1 MRIVIGCDTFPPDI
15 NGAARF
21 AERLAGGLVRRGHEV
36 HIIAPAFSK
45 VHGTFTETHDGVE
58 MTVHRIKSVRWYA
71 HATLRYVWPYTF
83 QRKANR
89 LLQEIKP
96 DAVHSQSQL
105 IVGRYLSRAAKKQGI
120 RLVATNHIMP
130 ENLIRYTV
138 VIPNFFKKTAMKLA
152 WKDAGRVLRLADYVT
167 TPTRRAADLL
177 EAASGLS
184 GVLAISCGIDASKF
198 ANTSATTNKP
208 PRVLFVGRLD
218 YEKHIHNLLRAVG
231 SLPESL
237 GVLVEIVGDGSE
249 RKALTALAEELGIAS
264 RVKFL
269 GHVSE
274 EELPRAYER
283 ATVFAMP
290 SIAELQSIATM
301 EAMASGRPVVAA
313 DAMALPHLVHD
324 GDNGYLFAPDDV
336 AMFADRLNRILT
348 ADDVELERLSE
359 NSLHLIQAHDI
370 NRTLEIFEGLYR
382 GESSAAST
390 SDDNLASYNDPIGL
404 LPESLH
410 NQVLALRVRAR
421 ELRAS
426 ASELRERAS
435 DTFEEVQE
443 RLDDL
448 RDEMVEGVKRASKK
462 VKHASKKVQRGIKKA
477 ADNFKPTDD

>member
-36 HIIAPAFSK
+36 HVIAPAFSN
-45 VHGTFTETHDGVE
+45 VHGRFLETHDGVE
-58 MTVHRIKSVRWYA
+58 IIVHRIKSVRWWP
-71 HATLRYVWPYTF
+71 HASLRYVWPYTF
-83 QRKANR
+83 QPHANR
-89 LLQEIKP
+89 LIRDIAP

-138 VIPNFFKKTAMKLA
+138 VIPNWFKKTAMRLA
-152 WKDAGRVLRLADYVT
+152 WLDAGRVLRLADYVT

-177 EAASGLS
+177 EAASGLR

-198 ANTSATTNKP
+198 ANTAPTSNRP

-218 YEKHIHNLLRAVG
+218 YEKHIHNLLKAVAL
-231 SLPESL
+231 LPASL

-249 RKALTALAEELGIAS
+249 RKALTELAESLGIADS
-264 RVKFL
+264 VKFL
-269 GHVSE
+269 GHVTE
-274 EELPRAYER
+274 EELPLAYGR

-301 EAMASGRPVVAA
+301 EAMASGRPVIAA

-324 GDNGYLFAPDDV
+324 GDNGYLFEPDNV
-336 AMFADRLNRILT
+336 EMFADRLQRIFT
-348 ADDVELERLSE
+348 ADEAELERLSE

-370 NRTLEIFEGLYR
+370 NRTLDIFENLYR
-382 GESSAAST
+382 GDSGDNT
-390 SDDNLASYNDPIGL
+390 TDDNLESYDQPIGL
-404 LPESLH
+404 LNESLH
-410 NQVLALRVRAR
+410 NRVLQLRAR
-421 ELRAS
+421 ASELRAS
-426 ASELRERAS
+426 ATELRDRAN
-435 DTFEEVQE
+435 DRFEEVQE

-448 RDEMVEGVKRASKK
+448 RDEVVEGVKRAGKK
-462 VKHASKKVQRGIKKA
+462 VKRGMKKA
-477 ADNFKPTDD
+477 ADNFKSTDD

>member
-1 MRIVIGCDTFPPDI
+1 MRIVIACDTFPPDI

-36 HIIAPAFSK
+36 HIVAPAFSK
-45 VHGTFTETHDGVE
+45 VHGRFTETHDGVE
-58 MTVHRIKSVRWYA
+58 MIVHRIRSFRWYP
-71 HATLRYVWPYTF
+71 HATLRYVWPWTF
-83 QRKANR
+83 QPRANR
-89 LLQEIKP
+89 LVRELQP

-105 IVGRYLSRAAKKQGI
+105 IVGRYMSRAAKKYGV

-138 VIPNFFKKTAMKLA
+138 VIPNWFKKTAMKLA
-152 WKDAGRVLRLADYVT
+152 WLDAGRVLRLADFVT

-198 ANTSATTNKP
+198 ANTAPTSNKP

-218 YEKHIHNLLRAVG
+218 YEKHIHNLLKAVA
-231 SLPESL
+231 SLPAEL

-249 RKALTALAEELGIAS
+249 RKALTALADELGILP

-269 GHVSE
+269 GHVTE

-336 AMFADRLNRILT
+336 AMFADRLNRIFT
-348 ADDVELERLSE
+348 ADELELERLSE

-382 GESSAAST
+382 GDSSDSST
-390 SDDNLASYNDPIGL
+390 TDDNLAEYDQPIGL
-404 LPESLH
+404 LSETLH
-410 NQVLALRVRAR
+410 DRVLALRIRAR

-426 ASELRERAS
+426 AGELRDRAN
-435 DTFEEVQE
+435 DAFEEVQE

-448 RDEMVEGVKRASKK
+448 RDEVVEGVKRAGKK
-462 VKHASKKVQRGIKKA
+462 VRHGVKKA
-477 ADNFKPTDD
+477 TQNFKSSDD